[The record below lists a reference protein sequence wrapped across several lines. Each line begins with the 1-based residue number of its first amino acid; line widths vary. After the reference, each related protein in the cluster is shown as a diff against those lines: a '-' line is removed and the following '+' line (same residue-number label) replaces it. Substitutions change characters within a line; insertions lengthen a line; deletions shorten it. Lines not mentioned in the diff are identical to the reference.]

1 MQLYSLR
8 LLVEDFDACFR
19 FYKDLIGLEPV
30 WGEEGGRY
38 ADFKAG
44 NGTFVALFQ
53 RELMAAAVGAADLPA
68 STPAQ
73 DRTVLVFEADNLDD
87 TAARL
92 RGQGAVFVTDPQ
104 DHPEWGIR
112 TAHLRDPD
120 GNLIELFTNLPHEK
134 WSPDLRAKDRRFKT
148 GA

>member
-19 FYKDLIGLEPV
+19 FYKDLIGLELV

-73 DRTVLVFEADNLDD
+73 DRTVLVFEVDDLDD
-87 TAARL
+87 TVARL
-92 RGQGAVFVTDPQ
+92 RGQGAAFVTDVQ

-112 TAHLRDPD
+112 TTHLRDPD
-120 GNLIELFTNLPHEK
+120 GNLIELYTALPQAE
-134 WSPDLRAKDRRFKT
+134 WTPELRAADRRSKA
-148 GA
+148 GR